1 MQIWFRDIIYI
12 DTCTRT
18 RIWRYRHV
26 RLLRRL
32 LGVRHHEQPTLEGE
46 FAEQDAEQ
54 HKHPDRP
61 WGAMPPGVFGR
72 RLICLAEHR
81 LAFIAR
87 HTRSLLAGLA
97 QRLPLLGILNRSL
110 NRSPHARWLQWLG
123 LARNIDASLIVR
135 V

>member
-1 MQIWFRDIIYI
+1 VQIWFRDIIYI

-18 RIWRYRHV
+18 RYRHV

-32 LGVRHHEQPTLEGE
+32 LGVRHHEQPTLVQE
-46 FAEQDAEQ
+46 FADQDAQ
-54 HKHPDRP
+54 QDNHPDRP
-61 WGAMPPGVFGR
+61 WRAVPPGVVGR

-97 QRLPLLGILNRSL
+97 QRIPLLGILNRSPGAL
-110 NRSPHARWLQWLG
+110 H
-123 LARNIDASLIVR
+123 IDASVDIIVR